1 MKNICLLCNKYFLLA
16 RGIFILFWT
25 TNMKALWL
33 STLLVIG
40 SSLVI
45 AQGNSRTCDITLDRG
60 LTVPRLCYNFIQ
72 NRLNDSRRNLNFTL
86 TNDSELIFAPL
97 PENRQVEIEIDD
109 NSDGLESWSNL
120 ANAFVDS
127 VRSGSLPYSGKYSRI
142 VLGIAIRFTGNEYT
156 VCLCV
161 SVSVVQF

>member
-1 MKNICLLCNKYFLLA
+1 
-16 RGIFILFWT
+16 
-25 TNMKALWL
+25 MKALWL

-40 SSLVI
+40 STLVI
-45 AQGNSRTCDITLDRG
+45 AQGNSGTCDIRLDRG
-60 LTVPRLCYNFIQ
+60 LTVPRLCYNIVQ
-72 NRLNDSRRNLNFTL
+72 NELGRNLNFTL

-127 VRSGSLPYSGKYSRI
+127 VRSGSLPYSGKYSDI
-142 VLGIAIRFTGNEYT
+142 VLDIAMRVTGNEC
-156 VCLCV
+156 VCRA
-161 SVSVVQF
+161 F